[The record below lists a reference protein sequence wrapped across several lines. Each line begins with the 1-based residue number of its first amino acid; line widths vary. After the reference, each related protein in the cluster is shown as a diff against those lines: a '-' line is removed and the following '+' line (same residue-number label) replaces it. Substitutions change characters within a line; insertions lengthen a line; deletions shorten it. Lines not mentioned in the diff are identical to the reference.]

1 MFEKLDVKSLTE
13 EKLAKTID
21 HSLLK
26 PTITD
31 EDLEIGCKIAKKYNV
46 ATVCVKPYHA
56 KLAKR
61 FLENSGVKISAVIG
75 FPHGGSL
82 PSVKSKETEEAIR
95 DGADEL
101 DMVLNIGV
109 LKFRNYDYVRD
120 DIKAVVVAAQGA
132 LVKVILENCY
142 LTNEEKVTACK
153 LAEEAGADYVKTS
166 TGFGTSGATVED
178 VKLMYDTVG
187 PRLGVKAAGGVRS
200 LEAILA
206 VIEAGATRIGATATV
221 AIMEGWR
228 KVHSK

>member
-46 ATVCVKPYHA
+46 ATVCVKPYHV

-61 FLENSGVKISAVIG
+61 FLGDSGVKISTVIG

-82 PSVKSKETEEAIR
+82 PSVKSKETEEAIK

-142 LTNEEKVTACK
+142 LTNEKKVTACK

-206 VIEAGATRIGATATV
+206 VIEAGATRIGATVTV